1 MEKPVK
7 KAAPKKARATASV
20 TPTRPAARPRATT
33 AKPREAVGKTTR
45 GPLAQ
50 VFELNHDT
58 IAARAYDLFVRS
70 GHPHG
75 RDIEF
80 WLEAERELQ
89 VRRKA

>member
-1 MEKPVK
+1 MDKPVK
-7 KAAPKKARATASV
+7 KAAPKKARAT
-20 TPTRPAARPRATT
+20 TT
-33 AKPREAVGKTTR
+33 AKPRPAAARKTQ

-50 VFELNHDT
+50 VFELNHET
-58 IAARAYDLFVRS
+58 IAARAYDLFERS

>member
-7 KAAPKKARATASV
+7 KVAPKKGRATTSATSA
-20 TPTRPAARPRATT
+20 RPAA
-33 AKPREAVGKTTR
+33 KPRPSTGKAAPVR
-45 GPLAQ
+45 LAQ
-50 VFELNHDT
+50 VFELNHET
-58 IAARAYDLFVRS
+58 IAARAYDLFERS

>member
-7 KAAPKKARATASV
+7 KAAPKKARATASAM
-20 TPTRPAARPRATT
+20 PPAAKPRATT
-33 AKPREAVGKTTR
+33 AKPRLAAGKATR
-45 GPLAQ
+45 APLAQ
-50 VFELNHDT
+50 VFELNHDA

>member
-7 KAAPKKARATASV
+7 KASPKQARAATS
-20 TPTRPAARPRATT
+20 PTSTRTS
-33 AKPREAVGKTTR
+33 AKPRQAAGKAKQS
-45 GPLAQ
+45 PLAQ
-50 VFELNHDT
+50 VLELNHEA
-58 IAARAYDLFVRS
+58 IAARAYDLFERS

>member
-7 KAAPKKARATASV
+7 KASPKKAS
-20 TPTRPAARPRATT
+20 ATT
-33 AKPREAVGKTTR
+33 FPTATRSAAKPRQTAGRTKQA
-45 GPLAQ
+45 PLAQ
-50 VFELNHDT
+50 VLELNHEA
-58 IAARAYDLFVRS
+58 IAARAYDLFERS
-70 GHPHG
+70 GHPQG

>member
-1 MEKPVK
+1 MEGTMEKSAK
-7 KAAPKKARATASV
+7 KAAPRKSSAATT
-20 TPTRPAARPRATT
+20 TPKPRAA
-33 AKPREAVGKTTR
+33 AKPRQAATR
-45 GPLAQ
+45 ANKAPLAQ
-50 VFELNHDT
+50 VFELNHET
-58 IAARAYDLFVRS
+58 IAERAYDLFERS